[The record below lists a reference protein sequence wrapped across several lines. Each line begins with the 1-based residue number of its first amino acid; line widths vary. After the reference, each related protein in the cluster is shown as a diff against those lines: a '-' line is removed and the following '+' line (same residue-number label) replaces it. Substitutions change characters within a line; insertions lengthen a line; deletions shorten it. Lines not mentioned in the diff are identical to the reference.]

1 MRVGLR
7 VRSDCL
13 LCGAAHLFASTR
25 QRFGLNQIVAIG
37 NYARR
42 QAGDQS
48 EGRPSAGRGRMCAVG
63 GEEHGGHATL
73 AQLPQDG
80 IAATERGFEAFEK
93 ICHTG
98 KMCREMGW
106 R

>member
-1 MRVGLR
+1 MPQIGRRGDLDQEAIFARVLGEIR
-7 VRSDCL
+7 PK
-13 LCGAAHLFASTR
+13 HLDGHLTVV
-25 QRFGLNQIVAIG
+25 L
-37 NYARR
+37 
-42 QAGDQS
+42 
-48 EGRPSAGRGRMCAVG
+48 AVG

-93 ICHTG
+93 IGHTG